1 MSLAFLFA
9 GQGSQHAGMGRDL
22 YQAYPEFRAA
32 LDEPRLSFDLKALMF
47 DGDEATLAQTE
58 FTQPC
63 MVAFAVGLARVLNG
77 LGVRPDY
84 VAGLSLGEYSAL
96 ACAGVFD
103 GAQAVEL
110 AAFRGAAMERAAAG
124 RDTAMVS
131 VLGLDRADVE
141 RCVAAAGEQAAP
153 AVVEVSNYNCPGQTV
168 IAGDASAVACAV
180 ELLRAAGARRCVPL
194 KVSGPFHTSL
204 LAPAGDELRER
215 LAGMELGPMHIPVL
229 FNCLGREMGPRD
241 TVPELLERQVQAAV
255 RMQETIERL
264 AQLGV
269 DTVVEI
275 GPGRVLSGLV
285 RRVAPQM
292 RAIAVETC
300 EDVEGLLVQ
309 LKGANN
315 G

>member
-215 LAGMELGPMHIPVL
+215 LAGMELGPMRIPVL

-285 RRVAPQM
+285 RRAAPQM